1 MWLRPGSNVQK
12 WAEAQ
17 SCVALRSENPVEQRN
32 SDFGEKDIIQIRVRN
47 RGKTFRFKGKNK

>member
-1 MWLRPGSNVQK
+1 MRPGSNVQK

-17 SCVALRSENPVEQRN
+17 SCVALRSENPLEQRN